1 MAQPSK
7 GEDERAIMAII
18 ERQFASLGW
27 TAQREADWASFAG
40 DFLPHAVLYPAARPA
55 KPQSVA
61 AFVQRMK
68 GLAETSLR
76 TFRER
81 ALGAEIRVF
90 GNVAIAM
97 AACEIVE
104 NESQISR
111 GIEAMLLVKEDRAWK
126 IAAQGWD
133 MESARNP
140 VPASLLDPSAT

>member
-1 MAQPSK
+1 MAQPGK

-27 TAQREADWASFAG
+27 TAQHRADWASFAG

-55 KPQSVA
+55 QPQSVA
-61 AFVQRMK
+61 AFVERMK
-68 GLAETSLR
+68 GLAGTTLR

-104 NESQISR
+104 NESQTSR
-111 GIEAMLLVKEDRAWK
+111 CIEAMLLVRQDRAWK

-133 MESARNP
+133 MESAANP
-140 VPASLLDPSAT
+140 LPANLLGPRAT